1 MDLGLR
7 GKTALV
13 TGGCKGIGRG
23 CSEVLAEEGC
33 DIVMIYRS
41 DTERSQQ
48 FAKKLAER
56 TGVHTLALQGD
67 AADPS
72 MTDALFDQAIDALG
86 PVDILI
92 NNAGGNTCIC
102 PFDEVTDAQ
111 WRYAQDQNLNSAF
124 LMSRRFVRDCRTY
137 KKGGHIVNV
146 ISKSALTTNSQNN
159 TPYVSAKGGMM
170 TMTRGL
176 ANEVTKDGIFVNG
189 IVPGYVRT
197 ERGHLPG
204 SERAKRVQPLLPT
217 GEFATPRDMGVVAA
231 FLCSPLAKQIIGAI
245 VDCTGGLML

>member
-7 GKTALV
+7 GKTALI

-23 CSEVLAEEGC
+23 CSEILAEEGC
-33 DIVMIYRS
+33 NVVMVFRS
-41 DTERSQQ
+41 DAEESQR
-48 FAKKLAER
+48 FAEELAQR
-56 TGVHTLALQGD
+56 TGVRTLALQGD
-67 AADPS
+67 VADPS
-72 MTDALFDQAIDALG
+72 ITDELFDQAIDAFG
-86 PVDILI
+86 SVDILI
-92 NNAGGNTCIC
+92 NNAGGNTCVC
-102 PFDEVTDAQ
+102 PFDALTDGQ

-124 LMSRRFVRDCRTY
+124 LMSRRFIRDCRMH
-137 KKGGHIVNV
+137 KRGGHIVNV

-159 TPYVSAKGGMM
+159 TPYVSAKGGLM

-217 GEFATPRDMGVVAA
+217 GEFATPRDMGAVVA